1 MPENS
6 KIGHARYDV
15 LDGLRGVAAISVML
29 FHYTQDSF
37 PRNTDM
43 AVDLFFI
50 LSGFV
55 IAHSYGSR
63 LQNSMS
69 VLDYTGRRLIR
80 LYPMYIAGIIIGI
93 PVLFLVTKA
102 GLANYSPKSILG
114 NIFLNCF
121 FLPDFNGR
129 TVLELNGTTHF
140 TGELFPLNPPSWS
153 LFFELVASLTFPFL
167 FKLKR
172 HAMISLI
179 ISCYAVL
186 MLISLAEMFINH
198 ESAIGLAQGWN
209 RESFLGGFP
218 RVFYGF
224 SFGILIYSSINNEQL
239 GKLRASAERLIR
251 HPYTLYLLLLIV
263 LALPMKLKGLYPA
276 LILAVVAPSLVFFG
290 SAIRCDGET
299 SAKVA
304 KFLGWISYP
313 IYCLHLPIGRAV
325 FLISSR
331 LHYSRSLA
339 AAISIAATFVVSVIL
354 TKFYEEPVRTYLSQK
369 AKGLLHPVAK
379 TINV

>member
-6 KIGHARYDV
+6 KIGRARYDV

-167 FKLKR
+167 FKL
-172 HAMISLI
+172 
-179 ISCYAVL
+179 
-186 MLISLAEMFINH
+186 
-198 ESAIGLAQGWN
+198 
-209 RESFLGGFP
+209 
-218 RVFYGF
+218 
-224 SFGILIYSSINNEQL
+224 
-239 GKLRASAERLIR
+239 
-251 HPYTLYLLLLIV
+251 
-263 LALPMKLKGLYPA
+263 
-276 LILAVVAPSLVFFG
+276 
-290 SAIRCDGET
+290 
-299 SAKVA
+299 
-304 KFLGWISYP
+304 
-313 IYCLHLPIGRAV
+313 
-325 FLISSR
+325 
-331 LHYSRSLA
+331 
-339 AAISIAATFVVSVIL
+339 
-354 TKFYEEPVRTYLSQK
+354 
-369 AKGLLHPVAK
+369 
-379 TINV
+379 